1 MTRLEPDKYY
11 HLFNRANGNEKIFK
25 SPDNYQFFLRK
36 YRMHIGPISETLC
49 YCLMPNH
56 FHFLIKIKI
65 ESKIRKLDNYKS
77 EQDVSLYLSKQFSN
91 LFSSYTQAF
100 NKFTGRRGSLF
111 MRAFKRKL
119 IEDEVYLRNLV
130 KYIHSN
136 PVKAG
141 LSKTPQGWK
150 HSSYAALI
158 SEDFTF
164 LKRNEVLA
172 HFDGI
177 KNFKFVHH
185 HPTESTDYQL

>member
-1 MTRLEPDKYY
+1 
-11 HLFNRANGNEKIFK
+11 
-25 SPDNYQFFLRK
+25 
-36 YRMHIGPISETLC
+36 MHIGPISETLC

-77 EQDVSLYLSKQFSN
+77 EQDVSLFLSKQFSN

-185 HPTESTDYQL
+185 HPTESTYYQL